1 MIPNVSPWHY
11 LCKTA
16 CAGCVAVTRQT
27 SIEKRMRWMP
37 SLIVCLVCLTSL
49 AAVTNGARPA
59 PRPLVTSSPYDTLD
73 TAGLTRL
80 RLPFGNAQITKYA
93 FPETWE
99 YNPKTGK
106 VVDMEDHPMGL
117 DSVLRG
123 LPKPY
128 NRLYMTDVPIVAR
141 IRPDSSLID
150 PFLLRSDYYKV
161 DRNIGPI
168 GYYVYDSTVVVLYK
182 DGGAFQ
188 PLIGEPD
195 LAILQYIYLFAY
207 HKGRMRD
214 QLLVYYEDISPY
226 EKNSRYFY
234 LNKKGQVFVREFYNG
249 ELESSAGPLVKFQIG
264 PTGMFE

>member
-1 MIPNVSPWHY
+1 M
-11 LCKTA
+11 A
-16 CAGCVAVTRQT
+16 CV
-27 SIEKRMRWMP
+27 M
-37 SLIVCLVCLTSL
+37 CLASL
-49 AAVTNGARPA
+49 AAVGGGAGTTR
-59 PRPLVTSSPYDTLD
+59 PRPHSTAGPYDTLD

-99 YNPKTGK
+99 YSPKTGK
-106 VVDMEDHPMGL
+106 VVDTEDHPMGL

-128 NRLYMTDVPIVAR
+128 NRLYKTDAPVVAR

-150 PFLLRSDYYKV
+150 PFLLRGDYYKV
-161 DRNIGPI
+161 DLNIGPI
-168 GYYVYDSTVVVLYK
+168 GYCTFDSTVVVLYK

-188 PLIGEPD
+188 PLLGEPD
-195 LAILQYIYLFAY
+195 LAIVQYIYLLTY

-226 EKNSRYFY
+226 EKSSRYFY
-234 LNKKGQVFVREFYNG
+234 LSKKGEVFIREFYRG
-249 ELESSAGPLVKFQIG
+249 EIESGTGPLAKFRIG
-264 PTGMFE
+264 PTGVFE